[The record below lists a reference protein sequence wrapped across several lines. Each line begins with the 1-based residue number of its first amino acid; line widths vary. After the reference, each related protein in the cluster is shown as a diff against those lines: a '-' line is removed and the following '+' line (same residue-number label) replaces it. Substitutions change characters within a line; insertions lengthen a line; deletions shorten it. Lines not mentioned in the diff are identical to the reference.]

1 MSDNP
6 QPDLWAEKPWWCQ
19 PWTIL
24 LTGVLAISGSWLV
37 LNRLWLTIP
46 MAVIVLAW
54 WMLFLVI
61 APAAYKNQP
70 R

>member
-1 MSDNP
+1 VSDRP
-6 QPDLWAEKPWWCQ
+6 QSNLWAEKPWWCQ
-19 PWTIL
+19 PWTIV
-24 LTGVLAISGSWLV
+24 LTGVFAISGSWFV
-37 LNRLWLTIP
+37 LNRFWITIP
-46 MAVIVLAW
+46 VAVFVLAW

>member
-1 MSDNP
+1 MSDSSQSN
-6 QPDLWAEKPWWCQ
+6 LWAEKPWWCQ
-19 PWTIL
+19 PWTII
-24 LTGVLAISGSWLV
+24 LTGVFAISASWFV
-37 LNRLWLTIP
+37 LNRVWITIP
-46 MAVIVLAW
+46 VSVIVLAW